1 MAIADNTVALRN
13 LLALANGLPS
23 ASSGPVYGK
32 AVFFGDSLCAGAGN
46 DGRGY
51 AEILADAGV
60 FESVKKYARSG
71 GTIGPYTGDT
81 SENQYCLTNVLARS
95 DAQNDVKDADI
106 IFIQYQ
112 NNDASAVVAGRV
124 SMGATSDGDSDTTVC
139 GYAVQA
145 IKQIYALN
153 PTVRIIWLASV
164 RNDFAL
170 LYKSFYGEPDKVD
183 AYILFDATVLQM
195 ARTRGCAI
203 IDISESYNYSGMLGS
218 DGAHPNEDG
227 YRCIAENILHN
238 MFRTTHYITPTRPLS
253 ITANNYGLEPSPD
266 GNFASILKLLKAG
279 VSVPIS
285 VYMGDTGAIMHCV
298 ITYFNA
304 SEIVFRYTSEQG
316 ENLATAI
323 YKWNE
328 TEMTCR
334 FYIK

>member
-1 MAIADNTVALRN
+1 MAIADNTAALRAILN
-13 LLALANGLPS
+13 TVNGLPS

-32 AVFFGDSLCAGAGN
+32 AVFFGDSLCEGAGN

-51 AEILADAGV
+51 ADILADAGI
-60 FESVKKYARSG
+60 FESVKKYAKSG
-71 GTIGPYTGDT
+71 GTIGPYMGNT
-81 SENQYCLTNVLARS
+81 SDNQYCLTNVLARS

-112 NNDASAVVAGRV
+112 NNDASAVMAGRV
-124 SMGATSDGDSDTTVC
+124 SMGSTSDGDSDTTVC

-145 IKQIYALN
+145 IKRIYELN
-153 PTVRIIWLASV
+153 PTLRIIWLASA

-183 AYILFDATVLQM
+183 AYILFDAVVLQM
-195 ARTRGCAI
+195 VRLRGCAI

-218 DGAHPNEDG
+218 DGAHPDENG

-238 MFRTTHYITPTRPLS
+238 MFRTTHYITPIRPLS

-285 VYMGDTGAIMHCV
+285 VYMGDTGAVMNCV
-298 ITYFNA
+298 ISYFNA
-304 SEIVFRYTSEQG
+304 AEIVFNYISITG
-316 ENLATAI
+316 EDLATAI

-334 FYIK
+334 FYM